1 METERKYT
9 VLARKY
15 RPKNFDEIIG
25 QGTIVSTLTN
35 ILKTKKIGNA
45 YLFCGQRGVG
55 KTTTARIFANAI
67 NCENISEGGNP
78 CHSCPGCLNYKNV
91 FELQLKILF

>member
-1 METERKYT
+1 METARKYT

-45 YLFCGQRGVG
+45 Y
-55 KTTTARIFANAI
+55 
-67 NCENISEGGNP
+67 
-78 CHSCPGCLNYKNV
+78 
-91 FELQLKILF
+91 